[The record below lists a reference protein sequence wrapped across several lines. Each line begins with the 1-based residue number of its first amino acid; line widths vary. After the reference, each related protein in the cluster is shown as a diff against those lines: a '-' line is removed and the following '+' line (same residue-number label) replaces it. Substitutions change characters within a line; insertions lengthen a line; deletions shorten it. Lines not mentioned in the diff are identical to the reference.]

1 MDELQTLIDKW
12 DLILSTFK
20 EEHEI
25 IDVSFKTWIKPL
37 KIYKLDGNVLTLT
50 FSSLEDDA
58 STDERSIVYIEKRYL
73 KFLEVTVCEVM
84 NKEYQVIIMSSAE
97 KKEDELKKKTSSVST
112 DNSLASQNLNP
123 NYTFD
128 TFVVGKNNELAHATA
143 LAVASDPGD
152 YGNPLFIYGG
162 VGLGKTHLMHSI
174 AHYILSYNPDY
185 KIIYTTTETF
195 SNELISAIKNK
206 TQEAFKDKYRNIDM
220 LLIDDIQFIA
230 GKDSTME
237 EFFHT
242 FNTLYENKKQI
253 VISSDKPPKD
263 IVGVED
269 RLISRFKVGL
279 TVDVQPPDYETR
291 VAILVKRAELEHINI
306 EVDALH
312 YVADHI
318 SSNIRELE
326 GALRQIYNFSRLKHA
341 DRIDT
346 DLAREALKD
355 IIAPDEARPITPEVI
370 IETVTEHYNYK
381 VTKDDILGKNRSRDI
396 SYPRQICM
404 YLCEKYTG
412 LSLAA
417 IGAALG
423 NKDHTTVLHGI
434 KKIKTDLEKDEQLRS
449 TIDIIT
455 KKLNPPK

>member
-1 MDELQTLIDKW
+1 MELTMKELIESKW
-12 DLILSTFK
+12 QEILNILVK
-20 EEHEI
+20 EHEI
-25 IDVSFKTWIKPL
+25 SEVAVNTWIQPL
-37 KIYKLDGNVLTLT
+37 IIQTITDDSITFFMVRGPRGIEFIKHKYYDIYLSMAIEQVTGKQFKIL
-50 FSSLEDDA
+50 F
-58 STDERSIVYIEKRYL
+58 TDSNSAAPKSEPKKVSVPAEYIG
-73 KFLEVTVCEVM
+73 
-84 NKEYQVIIMSSAE
+84 
-97 KKEDELKKKTSSVST
+97 
-112 DNSLASQNLNP
+112 NLNP
-123 NYTFD
+123 RYTFD
-128 TFVVGKNNELAHATA
+128 TFVVGPTNKMAHAVSV
-143 LAVASDPGD
+143 AVAESPGGA
-152 YGNPLFIYGG
+152 YNPLFLYGG
-162 VGLGKTHLMHSI
+162 AGLGKTHLMHSI